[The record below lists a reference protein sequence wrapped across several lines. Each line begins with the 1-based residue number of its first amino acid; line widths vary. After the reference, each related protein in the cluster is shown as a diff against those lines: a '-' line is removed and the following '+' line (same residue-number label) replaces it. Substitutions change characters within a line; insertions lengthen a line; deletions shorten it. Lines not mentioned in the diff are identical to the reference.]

1 LSKTEVVY
9 QGIFRDLPAAIVLVN
24 RDGMVI
30 DINRA
35 FLSYVQESNLD
46 VDVAGWEG
54 RSLVEWLGLEQA
66 EQVAELIEQAC
77 AAEQTEPLEITHG
90 VASRWLEI
98 QAGPCAEEGG
108 VWLLWRDITLQK
120 KSTAALQNVQKLEV
134 FGQLGSG
141 VAHDLN
147 NELSLVNGYAELLLG
162 EDLAANVRTHIETV
176 LSGGRRCGI
185 TAERLLNYARWLR
198 LGRQVQELNPI
209 VVNAIDMMRRQFEKD
224 GVVLLEDLD
233 ADLPQIEVWAGQIQ
247 VVLFNLLQN
256 SREAL
261 LRGGVDGIVQ
271 VRTYWREPWV
281 VLEVEDD
288 GPGVAEPQRQH
299 IFDASFSAKEG
310 ELGAGLGLGVCR
322 DIARDHGGQMKLLGE
337 PPEVCMAL

>member
-1 LSKTEVVY
+1 
-9 QGIFRDLPAAIVLVN
+9 
-24 RDGMVI
+24 
-30 DINRA
+30 
-35 FLSYVQESNLD
+35 
-46 VDVAGWEG
+46 
-54 RSLVEWLGLEQA
+54 
-66 EQVAELIEQAC
+66 
-77 AAEQTEPLEITHG
+77 
-90 VASRWLEI
+90 
-98 QAGPCAEEGG
+98 
-108 VWLLWRDITLQK
+108 
-120 KSTAALQNVQKLEV
+120 
-134 FGQLGSG
+134 
-141 VAHDLN
+141 
-147 NELSLVNGYAELLLG
+147 
-162 EDLAANVRTHIETV
+162 
-176 LSGGRRCGI
+176 
-185 TAERLLNYARWLR
+185 LR